1 MLVFDGFFCY
11 NKGVKKIDTEARY
24 IMVNEKYELWCKK
37 AVKDADLVKEL
48 ESIKGDEEAISDAF
62 YKDLEFGTGGLRGV
76 IGAGTNRMN
85 VYTVGKASQGLAA
98 YVNSVSKNGRIAVAY
113 DSRIKSDLF
122 AKTAASIFAANGIK
136 VYIYKELMPTPM
148 LSFAVRRLKCDAGVV
163 VTASHNPAKYNGYKA
178 YGPDGC
184 QLGLEAADYV
194 LSIMNKVDIF
204 DEVKTVDFDKA
215 VEEGKIEYIGDDIIE
230 EYLNCVLACRVAPNA
245 DVESLKVIYTPLHGS
260 GNKPVRSI
268 LKKIGVTNV
277 TVVPEQELPDG
288 NFPTAPYPNPEI
300 RQAFECALKLA
311 DEVKPDL
318 LLATDPDCDRV
329 GIAVPDGGEYKLLSG
344 NDVGALLLDF
354 VLARRTENGTLPK
367 NPIAVKT
374 IVTTELCRKIAESYG
389 CELIDVLTGFKFI
402 GEQITMLEEKG
413 EEDRYIFGFEES
425 YGYLGGTYVR
435 DKDAVIGSMLICEMV
450 AFYKEQGKNLIEV
463 LDGIYKKFGYY
474 FCAQKSFT
482 CEGESGM
489 KQIKGIMETLRNE
502 PPAEINGSAVVKLD
516 DYDTSVSRDLKNGGE
531 KKITLPR
538 SNVLCFY
545 MEDGCSLIVR
555 PSGTEPKIKLYLGA
569 VGETEPAAKA
579 KLEGL
584 GDSGTKLLGF

>member
-1 MLVFDGFFCY
+1 
-11 NKGVKKIDTEARY
+11 
-24 IMVNEKYELWCKK
+24 MVNEKYKLWCEK
-37 AVKDADLVKEL
+37 AVGDPDLIKEL
-48 ESIKGDEEAISDAF
+48 ERIDGNSEAISDAF

-85 VYTVGKASQGLAA
+85 IYTVGKASQGLAA
-98 YVNSVSKNGRIAVAY
+98 YVNSVSQNGRIAVAY

-122 AKTAASIFAANGIK
+122 AKTAAAIFAANGIK

-204 DEVKTVDFDKA
+204 DDVKTIDFDTA
-215 VEEGKIEYIGDDIIE
+215 VAEGKIEYIGEDIIE
-230 EYLNCVLACRVAPNA
+230 EYLNCVLACRVAPEA
-245 DVESLKVIYTPLHGS
+245 DVKSLNVIYTPLHGS

-268 LKKIGVTNV
+268 LKKIGVTDV

-311 DEVKPDL
+311 DELKPEL

-329 GIAVPDGGEYKLLSG
+329 GIAVRDGEEYKLLSG

-354 VLARRTENGTLPK
+354 VLARRKENGTLPE
-367 NPIAVKT
+367 NPLAVKT
-374 IVTTELCRKIAESYG
+374 IVTTELCRKIAEGYG
-389 CELIDVLTGFKFI
+389 CELVDVLTGFKFI
-402 GEQITMLEEKG
+402 GEQITMLEANG
-413 EEDRYIFGFEES
+413 EENRFVFGFEES

-435 DKDAVIGSMLICEMV
+435 DKDAVIASMLICEMV
-450 AFYKEQGKNLIEV
+450 AYYKAQGKNLIEV
-463 LDGIYKKFGYY
+463 LEGLYKKYGYY
-474 FCAQKSFT
+474 ICAQKSFT

-489 KQIKGIMETLRNE
+489 KQIKGMMEALRNDT
-502 PPAEINGSAVVKLD
+502 PKEINGSKVVKFD
-516 DYDTSVSRDLKNGGE
+516 DYDTSVSYDLKNGNE
-531 KKITLPR
+531 TKITLPR

-545 MEDGCSLIVR
+545 MEDGCSLIVS
-555 PSGTEPKIKLYLGA
+555 PSGTEPKIKLYIGA
-569 VGETEPAAKA
+569 VGKTYSEAEAN
-579 KLEGL
+579 LGGL
-584 GDSGTKLLGF
+584 TDSGTKLLGF

>member
-1 MLVFDGFFCY
+1 
-11 NKGVKKIDTEARY
+11 
-24 IMVNEKYELWCKK
+24 MVNEKYELWCKK

-98 YVNSVSKNGRIAVAY
+98 YVNSVSENGRIAVAY

-374 IVTTELCRKIAESYG
+374 IVTTELCRKIADNYG

-489 KQIKGIMETLRNE
+489 KQIKGIMDTLRNE
-502 PPAEINGSAVVKLD
+502 PPTEINGSAVVKLD

>member
-1 MLVFDGFFCY
+1 
-11 NKGVKKIDTEARY
+11 
-24 IMVNEKYELWCKK
+24 MVNEKYKLWCEK
-37 AVKDADLVKEL
+37 AVGDPDLIKEL
-48 ESIKGDEEAISDAF
+48 ESIKGNEEAISDAF

-85 VYTVGKASQGLAA
+85 IYTVGKASQGLAA
-98 YVNSVSKNGRIAVAY
+98 YVNSVSENGRIAVAY

-204 DEVKTVDFDKA
+204 DDVKTLDFDNA
-215 VEEGKIEYIGDDIIE
+215 VAEGKIEYIGDDIIE
-230 EYLNCVLACRVAPNA
+230 EYLNCVLACRVAPEA
-245 DVESLKVIYTPLHGS
+245 DVKSLNVIYTPLHGS

-311 DEVKPDL
+311 NEIKPEL

-329 GIAVPDGGEYKLLSG
+329 GIAVRDGEEYKLLSG

-354 VLARRTENGTLPK
+354 ILARRTENGTLPK

-389 CELIDVLTGFKFI
+389 CELVDVLTGFKFI

-413 EEDRYIFGFEES
+413 EENRFVFGFEES

-435 DKDAVIGSMLICEMV
+435 DKDAVIASMLICEMV
-450 AFYKEQGKNLIEV
+450 AYYKTQGKNLIEV
-463 LDGIYKKFGYY
+463 LDGIYKQYGYY
-474 FCAQKSFT
+474 ICTQKSFT

-489 KQIKGIMETLRNE
+489 KQIKGMMEALRNDT
-502 PPAEINGSAVVKLD
+502 PKEINGSAVVKFD
-516 DYDTSVSRDLKNGGE
+516 DYETSVSHDLKNGC
-531 KKITLPR
+531 KNKITLPR

-555 PSGTEPKIKLYLGA
+555 PSGTEPKIKLYIGA
-569 VGETEPAAKA
+569 VGKTYSEAES
-579 KLEGL
+579 KLQGL
-584 GDSGTKLLGF
+584 TDSGTKLLGF

>member
-1 MLVFDGFFCY
+1 MF
-11 NKGVKKIDTEARY
+11 E
-24 IMVNEKYELWCKK
+24 EKYKLWCEK
-37 AVKDADLVKEL
+37 AVGDPDLVSEL
-48 ESIKGDEEAISDAF
+48 KAIKGNEEAISDAF

-85 VYTVGKASQGLAA
+85 IYTVGKASQGLAA
-98 YVNSVSKNGRIAVAY
+98 YVNSVTKDGRVAIAY

-204 DEVKTVDFDKA
+204 DDVKTTDFENA
-215 VEEGKIEYIGDDIIE
+215 VKEGKIEYIGDDIIN
-230 EYLNCVLACRVAPNA
+230 EYLDCVMACRVAPNT
-245 DVESLKVIYTPLHGS
+245 DVGALKVIYTPLHGS
-260 GNKPVRSI
+260 GNKPVRKI
-268 LKKIGVTNV
+268 LSKIGVTNV
-277 TVVPEQELPDG
+277 TVVPEQEKPNG

-311 DEVKPDL
+311 KDIKPDL

-329 GIAVPDGGEYKLLSG
+329 GIAIPDKDEYKLFSG

-354 VLARRTENGTLPK
+354 VLSRRKANGTLPK
-367 NPIAVKT
+367 DPIAVKT
-374 IVTTELCRKIAESYG
+374 IVSTELCRKIADNYG
-389 CELIDVLTGFKFI
+389 CKLIDVLTGFKFI
-402 GEQITMLEEKG
+402 GEQITELEKKG
-413 EEDRYIFGFEES
+413 EENRYVFGFEES

-435 DKDAVIGSMLICEMV
+435 DKDAVIASMLICEMV
-450 AFYKEQGKNLIEV
+450 AFYKAEGKSLIDV
-463 LDGIYKKFGYY
+463 LDGLYKKYGYY
-474 FCAQKSFT
+474 LCSQKSFT

-489 KQIKGIMETLRNE
+489 NKIKGIMTELRTN
-502 PPAEINGSAVVKLD
+502 PPTEINGHKVVKRD
-516 DYDTSVSRDLKNGGE
+516 DYDTSVSYDTVNGVE
-531 KKITLPR
+531 NKITLPK
-538 SNVLCFY
+538 SNVLCYY
-545 MEDGCSLIVR
+545 MEDGSSLIVR
-555 PSGTEPKIKLYLGA
+555 PSGTEPKIKMYLGS
-569 VGETEPAAKA
+569 VGKTMESSEKELSLLADA
-579 KLEGL
+579 
-584 GDSGTKLLGF
+584 GTKLLGF

>member
-1 MLVFDGFFCY
+1 MFD
-11 NKGVKKIDTEARY
+11 D
-24 IMVNEKYELWCKK
+24 KYKLWCEK
-37 AVKDADLVKEL
+37 AVKDPDLISEL
-48 ESIKGDEEAISDAF
+48 KAIENDSDAVSDAF

-98 YVNSVSKNGRIAVAY
+98 YVNSVTDNGKIAIAY

-122 AKTAASIFAANGIK
+122 AKTAACVFAANGIK

-204 DEVKTVDFDKA
+204 DGVKDTDFETA
-215 VEEGKIEYIGDDIIE
+215 VEKGQIEYIGDDVIND
-230 EYLNCVLACRVAPNA
+230 YLSCVEACRVAPEA
-245 DVESLKVIYTPLHGS
+245 DVASLKVIYTPLHGS
-260 GNKPVRSI
+260 GNKPVRKI
-268 LKKIGVTNV
+268 LDRIGVKNV
-277 TVVPEQELPDG
+277 TVVPEQEKPNG

-311 DEVKPDL
+311 DSVKPDL

-329 GIAVPDGGEYKLLSG
+329 GIAVPYNGEYKLLSG

-354 VLARRTENGTLPK
+354 TLARRTENGTLPNK
-367 NPIAVKT
+367 PVAVKT
-374 IVTTELCRKIAESYG
+374 IVTTELCRKIADNYG
-389 CELIDVLTGFKFI
+389 CELRDVLTGFKFI
-402 GEQITMLEEKG
+402 GEQITELEKKG
-413 EEDRYIFGFEES
+413 EENRFVFGFEES
-425 YGYLGGTYVR
+425 YGYLGGSYVR

-450 AFYKEQGKNLIEV
+450 AYYKAEGKSLIDV
-463 LDGIYKKFGYY
+463 LDMLYKKYGYY
-474 FCAQKSFT
+474 LCSQKSFT

-489 KQIKGIMETLRNE
+489 NRIKGIMESIR
-502 PPAEINGSAVVKLD
+502 AEAPSVINGHKAVRFD
-516 DYDTSVSRDLKNGGE
+516 DYETSVSRNMCDGSE
-531 KKITLPR
+531 RKITLPR
-538 SNVLCFY
+538 SNVLAFY
-545 MEDGCSLIVR
+545 MEDGSSLIVR
-555 PSGTEPKIKLYLGA
+555 PSGTEPKIKLYLGS
-569 VGETEPAAKA
+569 VGDTMEIAKSELSA
-579 KLEGL
+579 LENA
-584 GDSGTKLLGF
+584 GTKLLGF

>member
-1 MLVFDGFFCY
+1 MFED
-11 NKGVKKIDTEARY
+11 
-24 IMVNEKYELWCKK
+24 KYKLWCEK
-37 AVKDADLVKEL
+37 AVKDPDLISEL
-48 ESIKGDEEAISDAF
+48 KAIENDSDAVSDAF

-98 YVNSVSKNGRIAVAY
+98 YVNSVTDNGKIAIAY

-122 AKTAASIFAANGIK
+122 AKTAACVFAANGIK

-204 DEVKTVDFDKA
+204 DGVKDTDFETA
-215 VEEGKIEYIGDDIIE
+215 VEKGQIEYIGDDVIND
-230 EYLNCVLACRVAPNA
+230 YLSCVEACRVAPEA
-245 DVESLKVIYTPLHGS
+245 DVASLKVIYTPLHGS
-260 GNKPVRSI
+260 GNKPVRKI
-268 LKKIGVTNV
+268 LDRIGVKNV
-277 TVVPEQELPDG
+277 TVVPEQEKPNG

-311 DEVKPDL
+311 DSVKPDL

-329 GIAVPDGGEYKLLSG
+329 GIAVPYNGEYKLLSG

-354 VLARRTENGTLPK
+354 TLARRTENGTLPNK
-367 NPIAVKT
+367 PVAVKT
-374 IVTTELCRKIAESYG
+374 VVTTELCRKIADNYG
-389 CELIDVLTGFKFI
+389 CELRDVLTGFKFI
-402 GEQITMLEEKG
+402 GEQITELEKKG
-413 EEDRYIFGFEES
+413 EENRFVFGFEES
-425 YGYLGGTYVR
+425 YGYLGGSYVR

-450 AFYKEQGKNLIEV
+450 AYYKAEGKSLIDV
-463 LDGIYKKFGYY
+463 LDMLYKKYGYY
-474 FCAQKSFT
+474 LCSQKSFT

-489 KQIKGIMETLRNE
+489 NRIKGIMESIR
-502 PPAEINGSAVVKLD
+502 AEAPSVINGHKAVRFD
-516 DYDTSVSRDLKNGGE
+516 DYETSVSRNMCDGSE
-531 KKITLPR
+531 RKITLPR
-538 SNVLCFY
+538 SNVLAFY
-545 MEDGCSLIVR
+545 MEDGSSLIVR
-555 PSGTEPKIKLYLGA
+555 PSGTEPKIKLYLGS
-569 VGETEPAAKA
+569 VGDTMEIAKSELSA
-579 KLEGL
+579 LENA
-584 GDSGTKLLGF
+584 GTKLLGF